1 MNEQNWKR
9 IEYTSWEE
17 AFRGLSPIIRQQS
30 VRVAAYTQALFVS
43 ACKLRFGKGTKS
55 GRERI
60 RGQFADLAYKC
71 GMYHQLGKALVPPEY
86 QIWQNDFTEEEQAV
100 YKKYTTDGCELV
112 IKLQKRSILSK
123 EKNQKQVSEMLNT
136 NLPSLMIREA
146 CEQHMERWDG
156 TGYPSA
162 LKGNQISPIAQII
175 GLAKELDRVAAETRS
190 ETPFDMAVKEILSG
204 EGTMWSPEL
213 IKVFLD
219 AKEECL
225 TVYNKYI
232 AYTRTLPK
240 TISLVDKVEGR
251 PMGLSYRP
259 MVKDCE
265 GNVGMYEANAWFG
278 GSPKG
283 VDEKDSV
290 EEVRELL
297 SRMALVA
304 NMSRY
309 FFYEATDAL
318 VRIKNCDLKLDGILI
333 NVIPEFYTTDGQ
345 IDTLN
350 QIFSEQEIE
359 KSSLLLTIP
368 ETLFAEI
375 SASEEGNRLLLDY
388 KEAGFALVIDDYHPD
403 ATPIE
408 VLEKYGI
415 TRVRMDSELY
425 LRPDTAGTIRD
436 LKDYGYTV
444 IGKNA
449 DTPTILDWLMSNDAS
464 YASGTM
470 TGIPVDEE
478 NLVLDSLAR
487 EQK

>member
-71 GMYHQLGKALVPPEY
+71 GMYHQLGKALVPHEY

-100 YKKYTTDGCELV
+100 YKKYTTDGCALMV
-112 IKLQKRSILSK
+112 KLQEKSIINK
-123 EKNQKQVSEMLNT
+123 EKNQKQVGNMIAN
-136 NLPSLMIREA
+136 NIPSLMLREA

-156 TGYPSA
+156 SGYPSG
-162 LKGNQISPIAQII
+162 LSGNQISSIAQIV

-190 ETPFDMAVKEILSG
+190 ENPFDMAVEEIFKG
-204 EGTMWSPEL
+204 EGTAWSPEL
-213 IKVFLD
+213 IKVFRD
-219 AKEECL
+219 AKDECL
-225 TVYNKYI
+225 AVYNKYI

-240 TISLVDKVEGR
+240 TISLVDKREGR
-251 PMGLSYRP
+251 PMGLLYRP
-259 MVKDCE
+259 MVKDAD
-265 GNVGMYEANAWFG
+265 GTVGMYEANAWFS
-278 GSPKG
+278 GSPERE
-283 VDEKDSV
+283 DEKETV
-290 EEVRELL
+290 EEISELL
-297 SRMALVA
+297 VRMGLVA
-304 NMSRY
+304 NMQRY
-309 FFYEATDAL
+309 FFYEATDTL
-318 VRIKNCDLKLDGILI
+318 VRIKNCNLLLDGVLI
-333 NVIPEFYTTDGQ
+333 NVIPEFYKTDGQ
-345 IDTLN
+345 VDTLN

-359 KSSLLLTIP
+359 KTSLLLTIP
-368 ETLFAEI
+368 ETTFMELD
-375 SASEEGNRLLLDY
+375 ASEEGNELLAEY
-388 KEAGFALVIDDYHPD
+388 KNAGLALVIDDYHPEL
-403 ATPIE
+403 TPIE
-408 VLEKYGI
+408 VLEKHGI
-415 TRVRMDSELY
+415 TRVRMNSELY
-425 LRPDTAGTIRD
+425 LRPDAAGTIRD
-436 LKDYGYTV
+436 LKEYGYTV

-449 DTPTILDWLMSNDAS
+449 DTPTILEWLMTNDAS